1 MHGSLCDAYQRHTAV
16 KPPFQARL
24 PYCSSQPSSP
34 SEACGVLTECGVL
47 SRHVPAHNNHVA
59 RSTFPW
65 KAWMLLQEANQRTIG
80 QFDAAVLE
88 IDAEEAQELARV
100 CDAMQRLRV
109 SCPLGHLQGA
119 PVLPLLIEARVIAQ
133 EEGIS
138 ELSCWQPTWSMCNPG
153 LCVGV
158 QAEDADRA
166 AQRASIA
173 QGRRAEA
180 LSRLQDVH
188 RQTARH
194 LKDSVEAVQQV
205 SFQRPGD
212 VEIPCVLFSIP
223 YRNTCAW

>member
-1 MHGSLCDAYQRHTAV
+1 M
-16 KPPFQARL
+16 
-24 PYCSSQPSSP
+24 
-34 SEACGVLTECGVL
+34 
-47 SRHVPAHNNHVA
+47 
-59 RSTFPW
+59 RSTFPY
-65 KAWMLLQEANQRTIG
+65 KAWILLQEANQRTIG

-109 SCPLGHLQGA
+109 SCTLGHMQGA
-119 PVLPLLIEARVIAQ
+119 PVLPLPIEAHVIAQ

-138 ELSCWQPTWSMCNPG
+138 ELSCWQPTWLLCHPG

-173 QGRRAEA
+173 QGQRAEA

-205 SFQRPGD
+205 SFQGPGD
-212 VEIPCVLFSIP
+212 IEIPCVLLLIP